1 MSHPLQETAPFTSPV
16 DVAAERA
23 PVARLDVVSATLTAS
38 RALVGVIAR
47 SLAPLADS
55 VTMPQFRAL
64 VVLSNRGPMRAGD
77 LAEHLGANQSSF
89 TRLADRMVAGA
100 LITRSTGTVDRRE
113 VIIEPT
119 ERGAR
124 VVADVTAARRRE
136 IAAVLDRLTATEQD
150 AVRAGFE
157 LFASAAGEPSA
168 DQFLVPEV

>member
-1 MSHPLQETAPFTSPV
+1 MSQTRQETAPFTSPV
-16 DVAAERA
+16 GVAAEIA
-23 PVARLDVVSATLTAS
+23 PVARPDVVSATLTAS

-100 LITRSTGTVDRRE
+100 LVTRSTGTVDRRE

-136 IAAVLDRLTATEQD
+136 IAAVLDRLTAAEQD

-157 LFASAAGEPSA
+157 LFASAAGEPAA
-168 DQFLVPEV
+168 DQLLLPEV

>member
-1 MSHPLQETAPFTSPV
+1 M
-16 DVAAERA
+16 VAELA
-23 PVARLDVVSATLTAS
+23 PVARPDVVSATLTAS

-47 SLAPLADS
+47 SLAPLADA

-100 LITRSTGTVDRRE
+100 LVTRSTGTVDRRE
-113 VIIEPT
+113 VIISPT

-150 AVRAGFE
+150 LVRAGFE
-157 LFASAAGEPSA
+157 LFARAAGEPAA
-168 DQFLVPEV
+168 DQLLVPEV